1 MPKQS
6 KSKLVFDKELGDY
19 YSEPKVVIS
28 GGTKLRNGKTYY
40 SEALIRAE
48 FESKLE
54 QLLKK

>member
-1 MPKQS
+1 MPK
-6 KSKLVFDKELGDY
+6 KSQYKLVFDKELGDY
-19 YSEPKVVIS
+19 YTEPKVTIS